1 MNEGMETLQQIA
13 TTTLFLQSEKN
24 NLRIVNQRKNEDQLG
39 IVNTSDEENEE
50 ASVELNSYLHQLAP
64 KESAHL
70 SLLDTAIKLLD
81 TSFVL
86 EPVRG
91 EHPRP
96 NKLSRSR
103 APLNQQKLQ
112 NLRDS
117 THTKMLLPSLDASPL
132 SSFGNEVGEEAYTS
146 KTFSLVASRDETQN
160 ECMKPS
166 TTQSAQTSFASYM
179 SSFVPELVLSP
190 AKLDQ

>member
-1 MNEGMETLQQIA
+1 MNEGMETLRQIA
-13 TTTLFLQSEKN
+13 TTSLFLQSEKN
-24 NLRIVNQRKNEDQLG
+24 NLLIVDQRENEDQLG

-50 ASVELNSYLHQLAP
+50 ALVELNSNLQQLAP

-70 SLLDTAIKLLD
+70 SILDTAIKLLD

-117 THTKMLLPSLDASPL
+117 THTKMLLPSLDTSPL
-132 SSFGNEVGEEAYTS
+132 SSFDNKVGKEAYTGTIS
-146 KTFSLVASRDETQN
+146 PLVASRDETQN
-160 ECMKPS
+160 ECMKAS
-166 TTQSAQTSFASYM
+166 TTQSAQTSFASNM
-179 SSFVPELVLSP
+179 NSFVPELVLSP
-190 AKLDQ
+190 AKLGQ